1 VTKPR
6 WFYCIFRSN
15 CAGCHGLI
23 RECVAAPYSLFVA
36 LGEQPQNREAI
47 WPLDP
52 QDLVVHARRHDLV
65 DFRRGKRTGNDSLL
79 VKGRQPVTAD

>member
-23 RECVAAPYSLFVA
+23 RECASAARSLFVA
-36 LGEQPQNREAI
+36 LRGEPQNREAVV
-47 WPLDP
+47 PRDP
-52 QDLVVHARRHDLV
+52 QDLVVRARRHDLV
-65 DFRRGKRTGNDSLL
+65 DFCRGKRTGNDSLL
-79 VKGRQPVTAD
+79 VKGDDP